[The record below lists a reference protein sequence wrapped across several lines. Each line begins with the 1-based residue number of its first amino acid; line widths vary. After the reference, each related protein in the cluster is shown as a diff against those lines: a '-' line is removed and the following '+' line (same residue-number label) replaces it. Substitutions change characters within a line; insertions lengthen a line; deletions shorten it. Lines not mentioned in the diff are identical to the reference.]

1 MTTMSKPKPGD
12 LLTYM
17 ADIERT
23 GVVLDRGPSPMVATY
38 EGPMGETVWKPAD
51 YRVWVHREDG
61 TFDLVRVFL
70 SGKHAGRT
78 SWFGQFTA
86 SGQAL
91 TSYSLPAQSA

>member
-1 MTTMSKPKPGD
+1 MTAMSKPKPGD
-12 LLTYM
+12 EITYM

-23 GVVLDRGPSPMVATY
+23 GVVLDRGPSPMKPSYSITGDAWV
-38 EGPMGETVWKPAD
+38 PMD